1 MKIVPFSLL
10 VVCFLI
16 ISCQEKSAF
25 LTNCLCKQIDVKEG
39 IRVDDNIGRFSF
51 EVPNE
56 DWVPYFHTDH
66 LSNGVTVGLIDG
78 DNFKTFSIT
87 ELTKAENWK
96 SKENTQADVEANF
109 NIIESGRI
117 VVDGQESLWNLVD
130 FNTDSIPSLS
140 LYVTVEHPTENWFYT
155 LNLSVSTDKYG
166 KKDLC
171 ELENLILSFRT
182 N

>member
-1 MKIVPFSLL
+1 MK
-10 VVCFLI
+10 
-16 ISCQEKSAF
+16 K
-25 LTNCLCKQIDVKEG
+25 G

-56 DWVPYFHTDH
+56 DWAPYFHKDY
-66 LSNGVTVGLIDG
+66 LGNGVTVGLVDG
-78 DNFKTFSIT
+78 DNFKTFSVI
-87 ELTKAENWK
+87 ELTKAENWL
-96 SKENTQADVEANF
+96 SKENTQTDIEANF

-117 VVDGQESLWNLVD
+117 VVNGQESLWNLAD
-130 FNTDSIPSLS
+130 FNTDSVQSLS
-140 LYVTVEHPTENWFYT
+140 LYVTVEYPTENWFYT
-155 LNLSVSTDKYG
+155 LNLSVSTDEYG